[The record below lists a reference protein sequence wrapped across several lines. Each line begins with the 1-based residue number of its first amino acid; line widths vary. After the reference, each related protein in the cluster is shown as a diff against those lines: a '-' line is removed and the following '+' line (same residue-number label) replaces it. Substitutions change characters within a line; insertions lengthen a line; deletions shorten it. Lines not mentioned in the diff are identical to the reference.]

1 MMTIAQTY
9 LDYAQ
14 AFEDTYEDDDWTRV
28 EPYFST
34 DAEYLPGD
42 GRTINGREAI
52 SSHFGESVNGLDR
65 RFDSRILEHFGEPT
79 VNGNQTSI
87 PWELTLKK
95 DGAPDLVLS
104 GTGNATF
111 EGNLISRLEDVFD
124 DGVVAS
130 LQAWMGK
137 HAQILG

>member
-1 MMTIAQTY
+1 MMSIAQTY
-9 LDYAQ
+9 LEYAK
-14 AFEDTYEDDDWTRV
+14 AFEDTYEDNHWTRV
-28 EPYFST
+28 EPYFAA

-42 GRTINGREAI
+42 GRTIQGREAI
-52 SSHFGESVNGLDR
+52 SSHFNESVDGLDR
-65 RFDSRILEHFGEPT
+65 RFDSRILEHFGEPS

-95 DGAPDLVLS
+95 DGAPNLVLK

-130 LQAWMGK
+130 LQEWMGK
-137 HAQILG
+137 HAQMLA